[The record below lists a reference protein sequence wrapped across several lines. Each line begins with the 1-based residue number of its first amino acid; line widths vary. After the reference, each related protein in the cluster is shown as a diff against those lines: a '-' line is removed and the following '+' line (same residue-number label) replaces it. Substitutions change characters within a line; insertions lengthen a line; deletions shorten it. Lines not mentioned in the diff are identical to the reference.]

1 MRMDQ
6 TNSPSS
12 GCVAFNLRRAS
23 RIVTRRYEDALRPLN
38 LTSFQFTTLAALSDY
53 PAIPL
58 SAMADA
64 FGMSN
69 STLTR
74 NLKHME
80 VKDLIKIEVKA
91 EDARVKLVSI
101 SAKGRR
107 LMKKALP
114 LWHQAQDQTLKDL
127 SGPQWMT
134 LKQAIRDLA

>member
-1 MRMDQ
+1 MS
-6 TNSPSS
+6 NSSS
-12 GCVAFNLRRAS
+12 LNNGCVAFNLRRAS

-38 LTSFQFTTLAALSDY
+38 LTSVQFTTLVALSDY

-58 SAMADA
+58 SAMAEA

-80 VKDLIKIEVKA
+80 VKDLIQIVIKA

-101 SAKGRR
+101 TTKGRR
-107 LMKKALP
+107 LLKKALP
-114 LWHQAQDQTLKDL
+114 LWQQAQNQTLKDL
-127 SGPQWMT
+127 SGPQWAT

>member
-1 MRMDQ
+1 MS
-6 TNSPSS
+6 NSSS
-12 GCVAFNLRRAS
+12 LNNGCVAFNLRRAS

-38 LTSFQFTTLAALSDY
+38 LTSVQFTTLVALSDY

-58 SAMADA
+58 SAMAEA

-80 VKDLIKIEVKA
+80 VKDLIQIVIKV

-101 SAKGRR
+101 TTKGRR
-107 LMKKALP
+107 LLKKALP
-114 LWHQAQDQTLKDL
+114 LWQQAQNQTLKDL
-127 SGPQWMT
+127 SGPQWAT

>member
-1 MRMDQ
+1 MRKTHSLND
-6 TNSPSS
+6 
-12 GCVAFNLRRAS
+12 GCVAFALRRAS
-23 RIVTRRYEDALRPLN
+23 RVVTRRYEDALRPLN
-38 LTSFQFTTLAALSDY
+38 LTSVQFTTLAALVDY

-80 VKDLIKIEVKA
+80 VKDLIKIEVKS

-101 SAKGRR
+101 KAKGRH
-107 LMKKALP
+107 LLQKALP
-114 LWHQAQDQTLKDL
+114 LWQKAQDETLKDL
-127 SGPQWMT
+127 SSPQWMS